1 MGAAMGSAFIV
12 VASFAAQ
19 RLVAVAFY
27 RNWRL
32 GVETRAAAAQRV
44 GDELQQIPQFNEVV
58 RKQLGSVVEETE
70 KASFDIIARLGDID
84 RVVEQLNAIVDRST
98 QVSSDIIGS
107 AEQRITDNQ
116 QLIAQLDQYI
126 VQRVADAETE
136 QQRSLQFAEQGRALA
151 GLVQLIRNI
160 AFQTNLLA
168 LNAAIEAARVGEAGR
183 GFAVVAGEVRK
194 LAQATDQAVGQ
205 INDGIQGVVDSI
217 EQQYLQHNDI
227 QAERAALQNFSAQL
241 NEVGREYQQVARHDA
256 EVMRQIHES
265 SQQLVAMFMDA
276 LASVRPSEAA
286 ALSN

>member
-1 MGAAMGSAFIV
+1 MDDSVQVRRLVLVLVVVTLGVATSVYFFNDWIEAHWLPALGVSRSAAAAMGSAFIV

-19 RLVAVAFY
+19 CLVAVAFY

-98 QVSSDIIGS
+98 QVSSDIIGT

-136 QQRSLQFAEQGRALA
+136 QQRSLQFA
-151 GLVQLIRNI
+151 
-160 AFQTNLLA
+160 
-168 LNAAIEAARVGEAGR
+168 
-183 GFAVVAGEVRK
+183 
-194 LAQATDQAVGQ
+194 
-205 INDGIQGVVDSI
+205 
-217 EQQYLQHNDI
+217 
-227 QAERAALQNFSAQL
+227 
-241 NEVGREYQQVARHDA
+241 
-256 EVMRQIHES
+256 
-265 SQQLVAMFMDA
+265 
-276 LASVRPSEAA
+276 
-286 ALSN
+286 